1 MTDASSGPVGP
12 VHVHQKNMKVLG
24 GVEEG
29 LIFSCG
35 RGMLFDYDYD

>member
-1 MTDASSGPVGP
+1 MDKEMLLC
-12 VHVHQKNMKVLG
+12 QINMKVLG

-35 RGMLFDYDYD
+35 RGLLFHYDYDYD